1 MNTAMFL
8 QTMLE
13 VLKYDSKFKDKK
25 SVLLPILRRAKINNL
40 PQWEFV
46 RGGRSGQR
54 YENVELRVPVP
65 LLDEA
70 NAAFDDLYELIE
82 YVYEESDDYG
92 LGGVPIRPQILS
104 PDQVEYKEHDVVF
117 TEIQETI
124 IQGIRDAKYTIWAA
138 VAWLSNQA
146 IIDELLAKRN
156 KACMLG

>member
-1 MNTAMFL
+1 M
-8 QTMLE
+8 
-13 VLKYDSKFKDKK
+13 
-25 SVLLPILRRAKINNL
+25 
-40 PQWEFV
+40 

-124 IQGIRDAKYTIWAA
+124 IQGIRDA
-138 VAWLSNQA
+138 
-146 IIDELLAKRN
+146 
-156 KACMLG
+156 